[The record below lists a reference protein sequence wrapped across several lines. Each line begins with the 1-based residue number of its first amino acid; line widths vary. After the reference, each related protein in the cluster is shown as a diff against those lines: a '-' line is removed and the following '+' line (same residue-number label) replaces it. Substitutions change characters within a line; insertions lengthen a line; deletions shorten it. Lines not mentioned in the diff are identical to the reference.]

1 MGSAYSVSLPLFPAI
16 DRGGRPTATT
26 ASADTFKL
34 QLRAW
39 ASELGLP
46 EAFCRRITLH
56 GFRSG
61 GCSDAYN
68 AGMKIEQIME
78 QGRWTSFAVHAYLHM
93 RHGLVRRALE
103 EVVTF
108 AALTASETDAKRK
121 RQYEM
126 CQRWHN
132 NWDGRR
138 GA

>member
-1 MGSAYSVSLPLFPAI
+1 
-16 DRGGRPTATT
+16 
-26 ASADTFKL
+26 
-34 QLRAW
+34 
-39 ASELGLP
+39 
-46 EAFCRRITLH
+46 
-56 GFRSG
+56 
-61 GCSDAYN
+61 
-68 AGMKIEQIME
+68 MKIEQIME